1 MGIIKTELFEN
12 INKIVNEVS
21 KIAKVHSI
29 ILFGSKVRNDFDVF
43 SDVDLLLICDNTIE
57 ARRIAYGIDSF
68 FEISIYSFEDMFS
81 MAKLGLPFIH
91 HLVKEGIV
99 INDDG
104 CFKKIIENLKDTDL
118 NTLRITYLSVY
129 EAMNNTFLLDFNL
142 PYFANVFKQ
151 LLNMIET
158 YLCMHKIFIFN
169 KEEAI
174 KKFTEMTNLS
184 KYSDY
189 MLKLLDVYK
198 KYVRFN
204 IQEEVNIKDFI
215 KILKEVL
222 KVVEKKLQG
231 ES

>member
-1 MGIIKTELFEN
+1 
-12 INKIVNEVS
+12 
-21 KIAKVHSI
+21 
-29 ILFGSKVRNDFDVF
+29 
-43 SDVDLLLICDNTIE
+43 
-57 ARRIAYGIDSF
+57 
-68 FEISIYSFEDMFS
+68 
-81 MAKLGLPFIH
+81 
-91 HLVKEGIV
+91 
-99 INDDG
+99 
-104 CFKKIIENLKDTDL
+104 
-118 NTLRITYLSVY
+118 
-129 EAMNNTFLLDFNL
+129 
-142 PYFANVFKQ
+142 
-151 LLNMIET
+151 MIET

>member
-1 MGIIKTELFEN
+1 MSIIKTELFEN

-21 KIAKVHSI
+21 KMVKVHSVV
-29 ILFGSKVRNDFDVF
+29 LFGSRVRNDIDVF
-43 SDVDLLLICDNTIE
+43 SDVDLLLICDNAIE
-57 ARRIAYGIDSF
+57 ARRIAYGLNSF
-68 FEISIYSFEDMFS
+68 FEISIYSFEDMVL

-91 HLVKEGIV
+91 HLVREGII

-104 CFKKIIENLKDTDL
+104 CFKKIIENLKDTGL

-129 EAMNNTFLLDFNL
+129 KAMNDTFLLDFNL
-142 PYFANVFKQ
+142 PYFANIFKQ

-169 KEEAI
+169 KEKAI

-189 MLKLLDVYK
+189 MLKLLDIYK

-204 IQEEVNIKDFI
+204 AQEEVNIKDFI
-215 KILKEVL
+215 KILREVL
-222 KVVEKKLQG
+222 KIVEKKLQG